1 LYSVSIDDIK
11 LIIKKEFVYKVP
23 SSLEGDYILRISTSN
38 NKALILGISERLEI
52 NIPASLKTA
61 EIVTESCYLYETADK
76 EKVKKSDLQQTMQSE
91 NQLSLFCNI
100 KNLTKNELTVSP
112 IYEIYQNSLYGEK
125 TEDTQRFEDIT
136 LVPDEQKSVS
146 WLMPTALTQIPQ
158 VVKVYLESNQTY
170 SNSITARYALPAN
183 SRTTINNIFLDKTFY
198 KKGEEMNLSILWTSS
213 VNEKDINFKISILNK
228 DGKECLPEIVKNAPQ
243 RGGEKIK
250 GAIVKKC
257 SDPDVTIKIEDLE
270 GNVLARDNL
279 TFKSVRQLDKAL
291 MIDAIVLALIIIL
304 VVAGIIIF
312 FVKPK
317 NNKEELKNSE
327 NINYE
332 NNR

>member
-1 LYSVSIDDIK
+1 
-11 LIIKKEFVYKVP
+11 
-23 SSLEGDYILRISTSN
+23 
-38 NKALILGISERLEI
+38 
-52 NIPASLKTA
+52 
-61 EIVTESCYLYETADK
+61 
-76 EKVKKSDLQQTMQSE
+76 
-91 NQLSLFCNI
+91 
-100 KNLTKNELTVSP
+100 
-112 IYEIYQNSLYGEK
+112 
-125 TEDTQRFEDIT
+125 
-136 LVPDEQKSVS
+136 
-146 WLMPTALTQIPQ
+146 MPTALTQIPQ

-198 KKGEEMNLSILWTSS
+198 KKGEEMNLFILWTSS

-243 RGGEKIK
+243 RGEEKIK